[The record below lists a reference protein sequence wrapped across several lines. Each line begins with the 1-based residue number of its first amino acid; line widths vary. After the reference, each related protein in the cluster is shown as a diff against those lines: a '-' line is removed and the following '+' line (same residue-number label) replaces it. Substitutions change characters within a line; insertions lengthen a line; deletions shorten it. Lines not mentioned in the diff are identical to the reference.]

1 METIPIGGHL
11 RNHLSRNLLRIVA
24 FVAVATLA
32 AGCTTTQT
40 ATRQVDDNEIHAA
53 VKARLT
59 AARFS
64 NIVNVDI
71 NVTNGVVTLAGEVPN
86 AQVKSDA
93 EAEARAVN
101 GVVRV
106 HNNLQVKIPAVS

>member
-1 METIPIGGHL
+1 MNPSPN
-11 RNHLSRNLLRIVA
+11 RLLRIVA
-24 FVAVATLA
+24 FVAAAIAVAA
-32 AGCTTTQT
+32 CTTTQT
-40 ATRQVDDNEIHAA
+40 PARQVDDNEIHAA

-64 NIVNVDI
+64 NIVNISI

-86 AQVKSDA
+86 AQVKADA

-106 HNNLQVKIPAVS
+106 HNELQVKAPPSS